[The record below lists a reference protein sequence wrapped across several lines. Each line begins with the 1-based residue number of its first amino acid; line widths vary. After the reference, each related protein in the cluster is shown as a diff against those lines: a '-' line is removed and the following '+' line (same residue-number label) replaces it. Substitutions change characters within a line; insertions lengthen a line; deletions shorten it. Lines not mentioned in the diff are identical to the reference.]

1 MSTPAVRLTPW
12 PKYLSLVFMA
22 AQRTVAYRRTVLIN
36 MATNLI
42 WVVVAYYLW
51 QAVFAAQPQI
61 ANFDWA
67 HMRTYVLLAY
77 AVNVLLNSSFGLYR
91 IMFLIRDGNIAN
103 ELIRPFNFLLAQLA
117 QSLGNALVEG
127 AFSCLVTL
135 ALGALVLRGQPHV
148 SAAALGLFLVSVVL
162 GFLIKFLIN
171 YLVALLCFWTK
182 GIHGMMWAETAVT
195 NILSGAVIPLEFYP
209 GWLKQITLLLPF
221 QGIIHTPLAIYQGDL
236 SGSALWAALA
246 VQVVWI
252 GLLLLL
258 TRWLWLPGLR
268 ALDIQGG

>member
-1 MSTPAVRLTPW
+1 MSAPAVRLAPW

-22 AQRTVAYRRTVLIN
+22 AQRTVAYRRTVLLN

-61 ANFDWA
+61 ANFNWA

-77 AVNVLLNSSFGLYR
+77 AVNALLSSSFGLARMMY
-91 IMFLIRDGNIAN
+91 LIRDGSIAN
-103 ELIRPFNFLLAQLA
+103 ELIRPFNFMLAQLA
-117 QSLGNALVEG
+117 QAFGAAIVEG
-127 AFSCLVTL
+127 AFSCLATL
-135 ALGALVLRGQPHV
+135 ALGALALGGQPPV
-148 SAAALGLFLVSVVL
+148 SAAALGLFLVSVAL
-162 GFLIKFLIN
+162 GFLIKFLVN

-182 GIHGMMWAETAVT
+182 GTLGMFWAETAVT
-195 NILSGAVIPLEFYP
+195 NILSGAVIPLAFYP

-221 QGIIHTPLAIYQGDL
+221 QGIISTPLAIYQGDL
-236 SGSALWAALA
+236 SGGALWAALGL
-246 VQVVWI
+246 QVVWI
-252 GLLLLL
+252 GLLLLFA
-258 TRWLWLPGLR
+258 RWLWLPGLR